1 MGIGNMLRRFF
12 GTSEEDEGEERR
24 PLDTDIDGGMLYKE
38 DIIANILE
46 DLEKRREERNP
57 LEQQWRLNANFLAGN
72 QYCEF
77 NRYRGEIEQVPPA
90 KDWME
95 REIYNMI
102 APLIETRIANL
113 KKINYLMKVKPR
125 TNETDDYAK
134 AEVSTKLLQYHQN
147 KTDFDSKKNDAIYW
161 NELTGSCFFMSWWDN
176 NKGEEYACETN
187 VSYDGDGKEITQEK
201 VYFQGD
207 IDYGLLTPYEVFPE
221 SIYKEHISD
230 QRSVIVEQVRSADD
244 IFDMYGI
251 KVDGTDIET
260 FSLTPVTGG
269 SGYGYESTVF
279 ALGNRTVQNSEKV
292 ITYFE
297 RPSKRHPHG
306 IMAIVIGREH
316 LVYYGELPYTRIPIV
331 QMKCIGVAGQFFGK
345 SVIEDLIPRQRA
357 YNGCMNRIHE
367 YIKRLAL
374 QSYMVENGSI
384 DDLDEFQEDA
394 AAPGSIVL
402 YQKGFEKPY
411 PVQNGNLPSE
421 VLSERQ
427 YLKNEM
433 EYVAGVSQLMVSG
446 NAPSGVTSGT
456 AIDNLMEIDNT
467 RLSLTGEHIREAVR
481 LLAVVWL
488 EICKRYATVKRV
500 VSTVGSNG
508 IGNALIWN
516 KDDIN
521 SFDVEYTTE
530 NELLMSE
537 DTQKQN
543 FLQSFQMG
551 LFADETG
558 RVPERI
564 KNEAIEYMKCGN
576 YTALMNINTLH
587 LQKAQRE
594 NAMFTDGV
602 IPKVSEFDNHEV
614 HIDEHMRYVLQ
625 INFDVLKRSKPEYAK
640 AFEDHIRIHQ
650 QLAAQ
655 NRQQKI
661 MEASGGGSM

>member
-1 MGIGNMLRRFF
+1 MRIGNMLRRFF
-12 GTSEEDEGEERR
+12 RPPEEQESEERR
-24 PLDTDIDGGMLYKE
+24 PLDISKDGDTLYKE

-77 NRYRGEIEQVPPA
+77 NRYRGEIEQVPPV

-95 REIYNMI
+95 REVYNMI
-102 APLIETRIANL
+102 APLIETRVANL
-113 KKINYLMKVKPR
+113 KKINYRMKVKPR

-134 AEVSTKLLQYHQN
+134 ADVSTTILQYIQN
-147 KTDFDSKKNDAIYW
+147 KSDFDSKKNTAIYW
-161 NELTGSCFFMSWWDN
+161 NELCGNCFWLSWWDN
-176 NKGEEYACETN
+176 NSGEKYAVEKKVLKN
-187 VSYDGDGKEITQEK
+187 DDGVEVIEEK
-201 VYFQGD
+201 AYFQGD
-207 IDYGLLTPYEVFPE
+207 LDYGLLTPYEVFPE

-230 QRSVIVEQVRSADD
+230 QRSIIIEQVRSADD
-244 IFDMYGI
+244 IFDMYGV
-251 KVDGTDIET
+251 KVDGTNIET

-279 ALGNRTVQNSEKV
+279 ALGNRSVENAEKV

-297 RPSKRHPHG
+297 RPSKYHPNG
-306 IMAIVIGREH
+306 IMAIIVGREH
-316 LVYYGELPYTRIPIV
+316 LVYYGALPYEHIPIV

-374 QSYMVENGSI
+374 QSYMVQGGSI
-384 DDLDEFQEDA
+384 DIDEFQDDA
-394 AAPGSIVL
+394 AAPGSIIT
-402 YQKGFEKPY
+402 YQKGFERPY

-481 LLAVVWL
+481 QLAVVWL
-488 EICKRYATVKRV
+488 EINKKYATVKRV
-500 VSTVGSNG
+500 VSTVGSNS
-508 IGNALIWN
+508 IGNALVWSR
-516 KDDIN
+516 DDIN

-543 FLQSFQMG
+543 FLQAFQMG
-551 LFADETG
+551 LFTDETG
-558 RVPERI
+558 RIPERI

-587 LQKAQRE
+587 LQKAKRE
-594 NAMFTDGV
+594 NAMFAEGV
-602 IPKVSEFDNHEV
+602 IPKVSEFDNHDI
-614 HIDEHMRYVLQ
+614 HLDEHMRYLLQ
-625 INFDVLKRSKPEYAK
+625 MEFEVLKHRKPEYAK

-655 NRQQKI
+655 ENQNI
-661 MEASGGGSM
+661 ISGGGINA